1 MPGALAESGS
11 RVARGLVRLERD
23 AESVLQATRSRV
35 LVMLAQCQDCGH
47 RPRVLPSDVLP
58 HKTYGLPVIERVSSE
73 YLRGDKSL
81 REVAWGLRGVDLQ
94 HTTLHGW
101 TEGLGAHALGR
112 DDGRGE
118 PYSAAQRET
127 KDRWPTMAPR
137 SAPRIDARRYRS
149 EPRRE
154 RLVAVAMV
162 ILFAAVIPVIA
173 KATPLTD
180 WRRLLLGFGLSWP
193 LLFRSDHRLTRI
205 EHVISRHRED
215 RAAWNQ
221 NRTDPDPNHTRSPPS
236 DSR

>member
-1 MPGALAESGS
+1 MPGPLEESGS

-23 AESVLQATRSRV
+23 VEGMLNAVRSRV
-35 LVMLAQCQDCGH
+35 LVMLAHCQDCGH
-47 RPRVLPSDVLP
+47 RPRILPSDVLP
-58 HKTYGLPVIERVSSE
+58 YKTYGLPVIEHQSSE
-73 YLRGDKSL
+73 YVRGDKSL
-81 REVAWGLRGVDLQ
+81 RAVAWGLLGDGPQ

-112 DDGRGE
+112 DDARGE

-137 SAPRIDARRYRS
+137 PAPMIDARRYRS
-149 EPRRE
+149 EARRE

-162 ILFAAVIPVIA
+162 MLFAAAIPVIA
-173 KATPLTD
+173 KTDPVSD

-193 LLFRSDHRLTRI
+193 LLFRSGHSLTRI
-205 EHVISRHRED
+205 EHMVSRHRED
-215 RAAWNQ
+215 RPAWNQ
-221 NRTDPDPNHTRSPPS
+221 NRTDPSPNHTRSPPS